1 MAKRSYAIAKGVVAR
16 VLRMLGFERCS
27 ELFLGSME
35 GVSDHM
41 ENRGNTMSDES
52 VVAALDAEYQEAVK
66 NNDVATMDRILA
78 DDFALVTG
86 NGRVYTKADLLKEAA
101 EKSVIYE
108 RQEDYNRTVRVWG
121 DTAVVTAL
129 LWAKGVDRGEPFNY
143 KVWFSDTYVR
153 APAGWRYVLGQ
164 SSLRLPAESE

>member
-1 MAKRSYAIAKGVVAR
+1 
-16 VLRMLGFERCS
+16 
-27 ELFLGSME
+27 
-35 GVSDHM
+35 M
-41 ENRGNTMSDES
+41 ENRGNTMSDDES

-66 NNDVATMDRILA
+66 NNDVVTMDRILA
-78 DDFALVTG
+78 DDFVLVTG

-101 EKSVIYE
+101 EKHVIYE

-129 LWAKGVDRGEPFNY
+129 LWAKGADRGEPFDY

-153 APAGWRYVLGQ
+153 YSTGWRYVLGQ
-164 SSLRLPAESE
+164 SSLRLPAASE

>member
-1 MAKRSYAIAKGVVAR
+1 
-16 VLRMLGFERCS
+16 
-27 ELFLGSME
+27 
-35 GVSDHM
+35 
-41 ENRGNTMSDES
+41 MSDVES

-78 DDFALVTG
+78 DDFVLVTG
-86 NGRVYTKADLLKEAA
+86 NGRVYTKADLLKEAD
-101 EKSVIYE
+101 EKNVIYE

-129 LWAKGVDRGEPFNY
+129 LWAKGADRGEPFDY

-153 APAGWRYVLGQ
+153 FSAGWRYVLGQ
-164 SSLRLPAESE
+164 SSLRLPAASE

>member
-1 MAKRSYAIAKGVVAR
+1 MGN
-16 VLRMLGFERCS
+16 G
-27 ELFLGSME
+27 
-35 GVSDHM
+35 
-41 ENRGNTMSDES
+41 GNTMSDDQS

-78 DDFALVTG
+78 DDFVLVTG
-86 NGRVYTKADLLKEAA
+86 NGRVYTKADLLKEAD
-101 EKSVIYE
+101 EKNVIYE

-129 LWAKGVDRGEPFNY
+129 LWAKGSDRGEPFDY

-153 APAGWRYVLGQ
+153 SSTGWRYVLRQ
-164 SSLRLPAESE
+164 SSLRLTAASE